1 MRRGL
6 LCQGS
11 FSALNA
17 LLAIFIFNVTLQT
30 PVDPDFGW
38 HLRTGLDLLRNGWH
52 MPLTDPYSHTMPEW
66 PWVEHA
72 WLTDGLLALTYRGL
86 GTAGLLGIIVLFAAV
101 TASAFLLAVAR
112 ARAGWSAR
120 LVAVATVLWVARPF
134 LGVRTQIITLL
145 GVALLLRLWHAVLS
159 GQQWPLWAMP
169 LLFLAW
175 ANLHGGF
182 LAGLLLFGV
191 LWLASSAVR
200 VVVDRLRPRELELDE
215 PVLTWSQI
223 GLLAVALGS
232 SALVT
237 VINPYGWRLH
247 QEIVQSLTDRFMLE
261 TLHEWQPLSLDTH
274 AGKLYG
280 GYLAALGLTLALS
293 YRRLEPV
300 RWVALVVLLVLSIR
314 HWRNIPLFLIASL
327 PLWAEALAGLVVCMG
342 IWVPALARYPQR
354 CGLALTVASAV
365 TLAALGPDH
374 LIRVMWS
381 GLAPVE
387 FFRETHYPIEA
398 IEWIKANR
406 EQLGSR
412 LFNEYGHGGF
422 LLWWLPAERIFID
435 GRMPAWRIGD
445 RHILEDYLALTNWD
459 PPALGV
465 LDKYRVDWA
474 LVTRDSPLA
483 QALHRALNWRAVY
496 TDAKVT
502 IYVRGKDSP

>member
-86 GTAGLLGIIVLFAAV
+86 GKAGLLGIIVLFAAV

-223 GLLAVALGS
+223 GLLAVALVS

-237 VINPYGWRLH
+237 VINPYGWR
-247 QEIVQSLTDRFMLE
+247 
-261 TLHEWQPLSLDTH
+261 
-274 AGKLYG
+274 
-280 GYLAALGLTLALS
+280 
-293 YRRLEPV
+293 
-300 RWVALVVLLVLSIR
+300 
-314 HWRNIPLFLIASL
+314 
-327 PLWAEALAGLVVCMG
+327 
-342 IWVPALARYPQR
+342 
-354 CGLALTVASAV
+354 
-365 TLAALGPDH
+365 
-374 LIRVMWS
+374 
-381 GLAPVE
+381 
-387 FFRETHYPIEA
+387 
-398 IEWIKANR
+398 
-406 EQLGSR
+406 
-412 LFNEYGHGGF
+412 
-422 LLWWLPAERIFID
+422 
-435 GRMPAWRIGD
+435 
-445 RHILEDYLALTNWD
+445 
-459 PPALGV
+459 
-465 LDKYRVDWA
+465 
-474 LVTRDSPLA
+474 
-483 QALHRALNWRAVY
+483 
-496 TDAKVT
+496 
-502 IYVRGKDSP
+502 